1 MNRPRVDTG
10 LPMAENRAS
19 AFAQALQQ
27 FEQDRD
33 LDTFTRVFAPDAQ
46 LLRPE
51 QRGGEQGEDGVRTFW
66 QQYLDQFATV
76 RSEFSRVVEAGALGE
91 LEWTSRGSLGTS
103 PDGQDVEYE
112 GVSLLEFGDDG
123 RVRRFAT
130 YYDTAALAHRLG

>member
-1 MNRPRVDTG
+1 
-10 LPMAENRAS
+10 MAENRAS

-27 FEQDRD
+27 FEQDHD
-33 LDTFTRVFAPDAQ
+33 LDAFARVFAPDAQ

-51 QRGGEQGEDGVRTFW
+51 QRGGEQGEDGVRAFW
-66 QQYLDQFATV
+66 QQYLDQFGSI
-76 RSEFSRVVEAGALGE
+76 RSEFSRVVEAGPLGE

-103 PDGQDVEYE
+103 QEGTEVEYE
-112 GVSLLEFGDDG
+112 GVSLLEFADDG